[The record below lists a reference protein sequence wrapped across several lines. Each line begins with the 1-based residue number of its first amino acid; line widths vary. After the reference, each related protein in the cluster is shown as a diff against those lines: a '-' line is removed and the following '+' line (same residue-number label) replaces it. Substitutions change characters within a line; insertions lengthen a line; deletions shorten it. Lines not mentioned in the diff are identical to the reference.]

1 MDATFFQSACF
12 FILLAVFIAYSILDS
27 FDLGIGMLI
36 PFTKDSQRKKLLFAS
51 ITPFWD
57 GNEVWLII
65 AGGLLFAVFSQ
76 AFGTILSGFYIP
88 VLLLMVAL
96 IFRAM
101 SLEFWHTSHRSKK
114 VWEWTFF
121 IGSALIVFVLCV
133 ALGNIVGGIP
143 LDSTYT
149 FKGGLF
155 SLFGILPLTIAI
167 LGISVSIL
175 HGLIFASKK
184 IRGFNAGVNN
194 FTLIW
199 SIVMTM
205 SVIMIVLFIIKRPQ
219 SVTNVPF
226 WFFSVLIVILPIAV
240 RYFWNKKSP
249 DTAFIFSSA
258 TIAAVWLLLASV
270 HYPMLVFN
278 SLPDGNSI
286 TISTGNADPKTL
298 GIVFSVALAGIAL
311 FSLLTFI
318 NYKIFRGE
326 VTEKEGYSTASP
338 EEISHVSQ
346 RTVEQPADPKH

>member
-1 MDATFFQSACF
+1 
-12 FILLAVFIAYSILDS
+12 
-27 FDLGIGMLI
+27 
-36 PFTKDSQRKKLLFAS
+36 
-51 ITPFWD
+51 
-57 GNEVWLII
+57 
-65 AGGLLFAVFSQ
+65 
-76 AFGTILSGFYIP
+76 
-88 VLLLMVAL
+88 
-96 IFRAM
+96 
-101 SLEFWHTSHRSKK
+101 
-114 VWEWTFF
+114 
-121 IGSALIVFVLCV
+121 
-133 ALGNIVGGIP
+133 
-143 LDSTYT
+143 
-149 FKGGLF
+149 
-155 SLFGILPLTIAI
+155 
-167 LGISVSIL
+167 
-175 HGLIFASKK
+175 LIFASKK